1 MKLAKTSW
9 IGCGSDA
16 VIGTDGIVVGVLS
29 PGDCTRL
36 WRGAVAALAT
46 GAVFV
51 VTGCGGGSSSVSAT
65 GGTIQLRS
73 PAFAPGAMIPTRYTC
88 DGADLAP
95 PLSWSRV
102 PAHAA
107 QLALTL
113 EDLDAAGHPFTH
125 WAIAGLGSGAK
136 GISEAA
142 PPPGAVQGR
151 NDFGR
156 VGYGGPCPPR
166 GQRHRYRFVVYAL
179 RAPLALVPGFR
190 LSDEGTAIAK
200 DTLAVGELVG
210 VYKRG

>member
-1 MKLAKTSW
+1 
-9 IGCGSDA
+9 
-16 VIGTDGIVVGVLS
+16 VLS
-29 PGDCTRL
+29 PGDRRRL
-36 WRGAVAALAT
+36 RRAAVAAVAT
-46 GAVFV
+46 GAVSV
-51 VTGCGGGSSSVSAT
+51 VTGCGGGSASTSAA

-73 PAFAPGAMIPTRYTC
+73 PAFAPGATIPARYTC
-88 DGADLAP
+88 DGADVAP

-107 QLALTL
+107 QLALTV
-113 EDLDAAGHPFTH
+113 EDLDTPGHPFTH
-125 WAIAGLGSGAK
+125 WAIAGLGSGSN

-142 PPPGAVQGR
+142 QPPGAVQGR

-156 VGYGGPCPPR
+156 IGYGGPCPPR

-179 RAPLALVPGFR
+179 RAPLAFAPGFR
-190 LSDEGTAIAK
+190 LSDQGTAIAK